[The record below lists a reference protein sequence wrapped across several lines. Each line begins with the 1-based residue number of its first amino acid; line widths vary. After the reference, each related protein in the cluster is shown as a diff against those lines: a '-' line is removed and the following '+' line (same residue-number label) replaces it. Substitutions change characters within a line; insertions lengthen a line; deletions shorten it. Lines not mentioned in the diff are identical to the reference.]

1 MYKKYEMPLKNKKDL
16 NYRIKQLSDNL
27 KIIENNI
34 NMSKTESNELLFRQE
49 YK

>member
-1 MYKKYEMPLKNKKDL
+1 MPLKNRKEL

-34 NMSKTESNELLFRQE
+34 NMSKTESKELFYRQE